1 MVAKCKLHC
10 VTFIINRK
18 ASREI
23 TIKNVMEL
31 NSGFFFFYKISLGGI
46 NFPLMYSLSGYFLL
60 KYTLCPF
67 LLASLNLLNCDF
79 LKLYSSFG
87 MSSNTLNVLSFRVTL
102 ACARTSSRSVY
113 REIVQLLDGGHFLFS
128 FLSDEFVETRSFPCV
143 LNF

>member
-1 MVAKCKLHC
+1 M
-10 VTFIINRK
+10 
-18 ASREI
+18 
-23 TIKNVMEL
+23 
-31 NSGFFFFYKISLGGI
+31 GGI

-113 REIVQLLDGGHFLFS
+113 RRNRTIIGRGHFLFS
-128 FLSDEFVETRSFPCV
+128 FLSDEFVETRIFSVRLEFLILPP
-143 LNF
+143 